1 MADTPKNP
9 PVEDAKPTKEIEKL
23 AKEVEKLP
31 KTEIKDTKEIKT
43 EKIEVKEHK
52 DVKIEKLEKNEN
64 KEHKDAKNEKLEKN
78 EFKEH
83 KDAKHEKTEK
93 NEIKEHKD
101 AKHEKAEVKN
111 ETKEFKVEAKEH
123 GKLETKDIGKIENPE
138 KPVGKEKDGKE
149 LVDGPGDPGNI
160 AERLG
165 SIEQRVSDL
174 HQHFIAQG
182 QRPDLTR
189 GALSSEPAPT
199 PPDRKGRG

>member
-9 PVEDAKPTKEIEKL
+9 PTEDAAAKPTKEIEKL

-101 AKHEKAEVKN
+101 AKHEKAETKV
-111 ETKEFKVEAKEH
+111 ETKEFKVEAKEI
-123 GKLETKDIGKIENPE
+123 GKLEHPE
-138 KPVGKEKDGKE
+138 KPIGKEKDGKE

-160 AERLG
+160 AERVGAL
-165 SIEQRVSDL
+165 EQSVSTL
-174 HQHFIAQG
+174 HQHFIASG
-182 QRPDLTR
+182 QRPDLSR
-189 GALSSEPAPT
+189 GALSGEPAPT
-199 PPDRKGRG
+199 PPDRKGRGG

>member
-1 MADTPKNP
+1 MADAPKNP
-9 PVEDAKPTKEIEKL
+9 PVEDAKPSKEIEKL

-83 KDAKHEKTEK
+83 KDAKHEK
-93 NEIKEHKD
+93 
-101 AKHEKAEVKN
+101 AEVKN

-165 SIEQRVSDL
+165 TIEQTVSDL